1 MHLRINSSYPQVKIG
16 CQLPRIQ
23 IQQQLGHF
31 EYQYEG
37 PRIYID
43 QRQPRN
49 ELGMGDLD
57 HFRRTVSLAGR
68 QAALERIARWAR
80 EGDRFAR
87 EMTTQNTVARL
98 AKERSFEEIP
108 DINVDSMPKTRPKIT
123 TIYDLEIR
131 WIDGDTDIEFM
142 ISKPRI
148 ELVKG
153 KVEVSL
159 DKGSKLDLKG

>member
-1 MHLRINSSYPQVKIG
+1 MPGN
-16 CQLPRIQ
+16 
-23 IQQQLGHF
+23 
-31 EYQYEG
+31 
-37 PRIYID
+37 D
-43 QRQPRN
+43 N
-49 ELGMGDLD
+49 
-57 HFRRTVSLAGR
+57 
-68 QAALERIARWAR
+68 
-80 EGDRFAR
+80 
-87 EMTTQNTVARL
+87 QNTVARL
-98 AKERSFEEIP
+98 ARSEALRKS